1 MALKRVMLGRY
12 LARSQKRPSFERR
25 AVYSFCI
32 SSHSLTHSA
41 SQSKGAPA
49 PLYSEFSLPL
59 SLSLSL
65 PPSLARTTVPDHR
78 FELVRILRRRRRRR
92 CHHAPRSFVVPRPP
106 RVVARDGD
114 KIYREARARAALL
127 SCSPTYRMVSSS
139 DSAGSAESQSD
150 AAPRDN
156 MFKLL
161 LIIEAPEI
169 SS

>member
-1 MALKRVMLGRY
+1 MKEGRFIVFAS
-12 LARSQKRPSFERR
+12 L
-25 AVYSFCI
+25 VT
-32 SSHSLTHSA
+32 HSLTRPA
-41 SQSKGAPA
+41 SQRGLRLRYIPNF
-49 PLYSEFSLPL
+49 PFL

-78 FELVRILRRRRRRR
+78 FELVRILRRRRRR

-150 AAPRDN
+150 AAPRGN